1 MTSRRCRC
9 KDPPDMIV
17 RAMSHAARGA
27 DAADLRLSKRT
38 MTPLQL
44 NPDELKELS
53 ALWDEALAH
62 PSDDLAHWREQLRVS
77 SPAVRSALESML
89 SRRGGAQDSFLQKG
103 SAPHAIEFMS
113 SSHAAQQA
121 GTQVGN
127 YRLVR
132 ELGRGGMGIV
142 WLAERA
148 DGLMQRTVALK
159 IPHPW
164 LSARFMD
171 RFATE
176 REILASL
183 VHPHIARL
191 YEAGRTPEGQP
202 YLVLEYINGQS
213 LMAYCDDRKLTLRQ
227 RLEIFLQIL
236 DAVQFAHERQV
247 VHRDLKPTNII
258 VSADGHAHLL
268 DFGIAK
274 LLHEQGDDG
283 DTTQFGDAALTPN
296 YASPEQVAGGSVDRR
311 SDIYTLGVLLYELLT
326 GCLPYSLDRA
336 TRASMQEALLA
347 TPPRPPSE
355 ALGTRMRGQARDTPE
370 LRKLARQLRGDV
382 DTIVMTA
389 MHRDAQRRFIS
400 GKAFADD
407 IRRHLAGQPV
417 LSRPDSAA
425 YRAARFVTRYKLAVA
440 STVVVFASLGGGMV
454 AAIHSA
460 NEAREQARIAQ
471 EQHAI
476 ADKQSRIATENE
488 RTASAVV
495 EFMEGL
501 FGSTPT
507 IVSNRKVAAMTVREL
522 IDAGAARIDTSLR
535 DAPQAKVRLLTLMG
549 GMYEGMDMPDRAAQ
563 MFSKRVELARGSK
576 NADPRPLVDALVQY
590 GGFLLNHP
598 DLGSAVPLLKEAAT
612 LFDGV
617 RERGPDDTARRGMLE
632 LCLAQMLYRVNPEEA
647 ARHIERSV
655 AAFRITKDPIDY
667 PQALAGLSH
676 FQTTSGHLAGAID
689 TLQEAKHFG
698 KPDAPEHFEAM
709 ITAMKMLCDAQ
720 RDIGDLAAAI
730 QECRLAYDKVLGIY
744 GAVDGEA
751 PSLARRL
758 AKTLMTAGLVRD
770 AQEVLER
777 EVSALRSQSSP
788 SSTRELAA
796 TYVQLAD
803 AQVRDGKPV
812 EADRWLRALDKL
824 GIPDGKSQNQ
834 KVFVLPD
841 GVRANALALQGQLVA
856 ASAVVDSELA
866 MLQAN
871 KTLSHSPYAAALY
884 GTAVRVALA
893 RGDLPVAEASLD
905 KMRMAYSW
913 PSDEP
918 RHPLSNIDLNA
929 RILGAQ
935 VAFAT
940 KRYDDAAALA
950 AGARSLIDKQPDV
963 ADFRLWSLPAELVL
977 GRVDLQAGR
986 ADGAALHFDRAV
998 ALARTSGDES
1008 LNLAEALAWQA
1019 RARLAVGSIAQAQ
1032 ASAAAARVIVQK
1044 QKTSSP
1050 VYLEPLGAYDEAVRT
1065 TRTIP
1070 ARSST

>member
-1 MTSRRCRC
+1 
-9 KDPPDMIV
+9 
-17 RAMSHAARGA
+17 
-27 DAADLRLSKRT
+27 

-53 ALWDEALAH
+53 ALWDEALALS
-62 PSDDLAHWREQLRVS
+62 PDDLARWLEQLRVS

-89 SRRGGAQDSFLQKG
+89 SRRGGVQDSFLQKG

-113 SSHAAQQA
+113 SPQAAQQA

-202 YLVLEYINGQS
+202 YLVLEYIDGQS
-213 LMAYCDDRKLTLRQ
+213 LMAYCDARTSTLRQ

-274 LLHEQGDDG
+274 LLHEQGNDG

-347 TPPRPPSE
+347 TPPQRPSE
-355 ALGTRMRGQARDTPE
+355 ALAARTKGQPE
-370 LRKLARQLRGDV
+370 LRKLARQLQGDV
-382 DTIVMTA
+382 DTIVLTA
-389 MHRDAQRRFIS
+389 MHRDAQRRFVS
-400 GKAFADD
+400 AKAFADD

-417 LSRPDSAA
+417 FCRPDSAI
-425 YRAARFVTRYKLAVA
+425 YRTTRFVRRYKLAVA
-440 STVVVFASLGGGMV
+440 STAVVVASLGGGML

-476 ADKQSRIATENE
+476 ADKQSRIASENE

-495 EFMEGL
+495 AFMESL

-507 IVSNRKVAAMTVREL
+507 IVPERKVAAMTVREL

-549 GMYEGMDMPDRAAQ
+549 GMYEGMDMPDQAAQ
-563 MFSKRVELARGSK
+563 MFTKRLELVRGTK
-576 NADPRPLVDALVQY
+576 DTDPRPLVDALLEY
-590 GGFLLNHP
+590 SAFLLNHP
-598 DLGSAVPLLKEAAT
+598 SQGSAAPLLKEVST

-617 RERGPDDTARRGMLE
+617 RELGPDDTTRRGMLE
-632 LCLAQMLYRVNPEEA
+632 LFLANMLYRVNPEEA
-647 ARHIERSV
+647 ERHIERSV
-655 AAFRITKDPIDY
+655 AAFRITKDPLDY
-667 PQALAGLSH
+667 PRALAGLSH
-676 FQTTSGHLAGAID
+676 FQTTSGHLASAIS
-689 TLQEAKHFG
+689 TLQEASRIG
-698 KPDAPEHFEAM
+698 APDAPDRFA
-709 ITAMKMLCDAQ
+709 AMKMLCDAE
-720 RDIGDLAAAI
+720 RDVGELAAAI
-730 QECRLAYDKVLGIY
+730 QECRQAYDKVLGIY
-744 GAVDGEA
+744 GAIDGETPA
-751 PSLARRL
+751 LARRL
-758 AKTLMTAGLVRD
+758 AKTLMTAGRCRE
-770 AQEVLER
+770 AQEVLEN
-777 EVSALRSQSSP
+777 EVSALRTRSSP
-788 SSTRELAA
+788 SSKRELAA

-812 EADRWLRALDKL
+812 EAGRWLRALAKL
-824 GIPDGKSQNQ
+824 GISDGKSQKQ
-834 KVFVLPD
+834 TFFVLPD
-841 GVRANALALQGQLVA
+841 GVRANVLALQGQLAA
-856 ASAVVDSELA
+856 ASAAVDSELA
-866 MLQAN
+866 MLREN
-871 KTLSHSPYAAALY
+871 GSLSQSPYGAALFE
-884 GTAVRVALA
+884 TAAGVALA
-893 RGDLPVAEASLD
+893 RGDLPAAEASLD
-905 KMRMAYSW
+905 KMRKAYAW
-913 PSDEP
+913 PTDEP
-918 RHPLSNIDLNA
+918 KHPLSAIDLNA

-935 VAFAT
+935 VALAT
-940 KRYDDAAALA
+940 KHYDDAAALA
-950 AGARSLIDKQPDV
+950 AGARSLIDNQPSA
-963 ADFRLWSLPAELVL
+963 ADYRLWSLPAEVVL
-977 GRVDLQAGR
+977 GRVDLQAGKADR
-986 ADGAALHFDRAV
+986 AARHFDRAV
-998 ALARTSGDES
+998 ALARASGDES

-1019 RARLAVGSIAQAQ
+1019 RARLAVGSIEQAE
-1032 ASAAAARVIVQK
+1032 ASATSARGIVRK

-1050 VYLEPLGAYDEAVRT
+1050 VYLEPLGAYDEAVS
-1065 TRTIP
+1065 
-1070 ARSST
+1070 AMKAAAADSSKGV